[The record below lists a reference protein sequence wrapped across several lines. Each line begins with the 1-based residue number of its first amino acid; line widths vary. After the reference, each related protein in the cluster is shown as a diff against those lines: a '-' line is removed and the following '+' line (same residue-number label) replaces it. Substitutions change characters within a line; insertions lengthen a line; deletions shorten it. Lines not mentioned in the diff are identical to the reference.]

1 MKHFRIYI
9 IAAVVVLVAG
19 VWLAAYINVNKR
31 FPQPEEELYEK
42 GEWVVEPQ
50 YVEADRLLDGSWVV
64 KLENNKHQVIGNDGN
79 IIVNEF

>member
-1 MKHFRIYI
+1 MNINKIKIWQISPKIYTKKYFFDI
-9 IAAVVVLVAG
+9 I
-19 VWLAAYINVNKR
+19 VN
-31 FPQPEEELYEK
+31 EK

-50 YVEADRLLDGSWVV
+50 YVEADCLLDGSWVV

>member
-9 IAAVVVLVAG
+9 IATVVVLVAW

-42 GEWVVEPQ
+42 
-50 YVEADRLLDGSWVV
+50 
-64 KLENNKHQVIGNDGN
+64 ENGLRYQT
-79 IIVNEF
+79 ESE